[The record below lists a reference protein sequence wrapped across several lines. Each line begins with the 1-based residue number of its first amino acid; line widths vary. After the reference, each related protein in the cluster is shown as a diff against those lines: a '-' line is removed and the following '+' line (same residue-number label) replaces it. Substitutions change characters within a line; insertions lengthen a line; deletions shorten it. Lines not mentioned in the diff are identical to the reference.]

1 MPYSITKD
9 NIALFDGHCDTLSN
23 PGKLVRARVAYKP
36 YAQVFAIWGDA
47 KATYENTFEPQMEKL
62 NQANLAGVE
71 AYVSVEGAHILNCS
85 VGRLRMA
92 AQAGMSM
99 LALTWNN
106 SNPLCGSCA
115 EDRER
120 GLSNLGKAFVSECE
134 KFDILL
140 DVSHLSDAGIKDL
153 FDSSTRPF
161 AASHSNCRAVCD
173 NPRNLTNEQI
183 KMIIAREGV
192 IGLNLHKD
200 FVGGD
205 GTVKALVRHALHI
218 LEFDGGDR
226 TVAIGSDFDGGIT
239 PVEGLDTYD
248 NLVRLFD
255 ALVDAGV
262 TEEIARD
269 IFYNNWSRVFRQL
282 G

>member
-1 MPYSITKD
+1 MPYSITQD
-9 NIALFDGHCDTLSN
+9 NIALFDGHCDTLSH
-23 PGKLVRARVAYKP
+23 PGKLTPVRVTYKP
-36 YAQVFAIWGDA
+36 YAQVYAIWGDA

-71 AYVSVEGAHILNCS
+71 AYVEVEGAHILNCS

-115 EDRER
+115 EDRDR

-140 DVSHLSDAGIKDL
+140 DVSHLSDVGVQDL
-153 FDSSTRPF
+153 FDNSSRPF

-173 NPRNLTNEQI
+173 HPRNLTDEQI
-183 KMIIAREGV
+183 KMIISRDGV
-192 IGLNLHKD
+192 IGVNLHKE
-200 FVGGD
+200 FVGGN
-205 GTVKALVRHALHI
+205 GTVKALARHVLHI
-218 LEFDGGDR
+218 LEFDGGR
-226 TVAIGSDFDGGIT
+226 AAAIGSDFDGGIS
-239 PVEGLDTYD
+239 PVEGLETYD
-248 NLVRLFD
+248 SLIRLFD
-255 ALVDAGV
+255 ELIDSGV
-262 TEEIARD
+262 SENVVRD